1 MGFRPFLFFC
11 PGYTLWIGRMRR
23 IGVPTDFSDC
33 AGLASELAL
42 HLAKKSKAELL
53 YLHLEIDPSSP
64 PHVPGE
70 PATLVDHEIGRA
82 KYKLSQ
88 LVKRAESFGTSA
100 KSELILDSGEGNIQ
114 DYIEPFGIDWLV
126 MGSHGVKGI
135 REALIGSKTQHVVQH
150 VSVPTLVVKQLTPN
164 FKLKNIVF
172 ASTFKEDA
180 THALQVVTTFCEL
193 FNANLHLLFVN
204 MISHLVDE
212 KMSRLT
218 MKNAMK
224 EFNSIPF
231 TVNITYTNDEE
242 FGIDQFAK
250 SIDADM
256 IAVAMERQST
266 LGRLL
271 SPALALQLINHSELP
286 VLVVNPA

>member
-1 MGFRPFLFFC
+1 MK
-11 PGYTLWIGRMRR
+11 R
-23 IGVPTDFSDC
+23 IGVPTDFSAC
-33 AGLASELAL
+33 ARTASDLAL
-42 HLAKKSKAELL
+42 HLAKQSKAQLI
-53 YLHLEIDPSSP
+53 YLHLEIDPSNP

-70 PATLVDHEIGRA
+70 PATLVDHEIGLA

-88 LVKRAESFGTSA
+88 LVKSAESLGINA
-100 KSELILDSGEGNIQ
+100 KSELMLDSGQENIQ

-126 MGSHGVKGI
+126 MGSHGAKGI
-135 REALIGSKTQHVVQH
+135 RETLIGSNTQHVVQH
-150 VSVPTLVVKQLTPN
+150 VSVPTLVVKQLKPN

-180 THALQVVTTFCEL
+180 THALRVVTRFCEL
-193 FNANLHLLFVN
+193 FNCHLHLLFVN

-212 KMSRLT
+212 KMARFT
-218 MKNAMK
+218 MKKAMK
-224 EFNSIPF
+224 EFNTIPF
-231 TVNITYTNDEE
+231 TVNVTETNDKE
-242 FGIDQFAK
+242 FGIDQFAM

-286 VLVVNPA
+286 VLVVNPDEHN